1 MRIEAEPAFVLHARA
16 WRETSLLVEV
26 LTRAHGRVGLVARG
40 VMSPRRH
47 VLRAALQPLQHV
59 QLDAVQRGELAQLR
73 AAEAV
78 DAAPLL
84 AGDALLSALYANEL
98 VLRFTPRLDPLPSLF
113 AAYARLRARLGA
125 GAHAG
130 WALRR
135 FEADLLHAIGLGFDW
150 RMDAEHAPVQPTLR
164 YRLDAE
170 HGPRSVRDADGVPGV
185 ALLALAAS
193 NATPADESPP
203 SGLAEL
209 RRGLR
214 AVLAFHLHGP
224 PLAAWRLPGEW
235 AQVAAGKA

>member
-26 LTRAHGRVGLVARG
+26 LTHGHGRVGLVARG

-47 VLRAALQPLQHV
+47 VLRAALQPLQ
-59 QLDAVQRGELAQLR
+59 QLRLDAVLRGELAQLR

-84 AGDALLSALYANEL
+84 TGDVLLSALYANEL
-98 VLRFTPRLDPLPSLF
+98 VLRFTPRLDPLPALF

-135 FEADLLHAIGLGFDW
+135 FEAGLLDAIGLGLDW
-150 RMDAEHAPVQPTLR
+150 SRVADAGTVQPTAR
-164 YRLDAE
+164 YRLDPE
-170 HGPRSVRDADGVPGV
+170 LGPRPARDADGVPGA

-193 NATPADESPP
+193 VGAGADETPP
-203 SGLAEL
+203 AGLAEL

-214 AVLAFHLHGP
+214 AVLAHHLHGP
-224 PLAAWRLPGEW
+224 PLAAWRLPDEW
-235 AQVAAGKA
+235 ARVTAGKA